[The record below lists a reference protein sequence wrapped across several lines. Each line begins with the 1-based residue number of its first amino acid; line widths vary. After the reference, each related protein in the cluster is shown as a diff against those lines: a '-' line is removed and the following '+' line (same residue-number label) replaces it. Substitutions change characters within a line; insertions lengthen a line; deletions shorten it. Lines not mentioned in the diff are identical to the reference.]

1 MNNQPIHLLARE
13 LMFVARIQA
22 EARAANVALTLC
34 REPSKLPDMPGLLI
48 LDLDLPGA
56 IDAAATWQ
64 QAAPTRS
71 TLGFYAHVNTD
82 LATAAKSA
90 GITRVMAKSTF
101 FDTLPQLFR
110 SHAATI

>member
-1 MNNQPIHLLARE
+1 MSTPTIHLLARE

-22 EARAANVALTLC
+22 EARAAGVELSLC
-34 REPSKLPDMPGLLI
+34 RDPSKLPDLPGLLI

-56 IDAAATWQ
+56 IDAAAAWQ
-64 QAAPTRS
+64 QAAPHRT

-90 GITRVMAKSTF
+90 GISRVMAKSTF
-101 FDTLPQLFR
+101 FDTLPQLLR
-110 SHAATI
+110 ATAATT